1 MKKKKLHEADKLQY
15 TSERIDQF
23 IPEAQNTYDKLMRI
37 AQSFVGKIGDITI
50 QDILAN
56 PNQIDDLLKKSTE
69 AAKIASTAHE
79 KYFDI
84 VDAFDYMDSPK
95 NVKTLDKIVT
105 DLDYIQMDLKDIRDV
120 VNSLKEAADYFAK
133 LTINQEK

>member
-1 MKKKKLHEADKLQY
+1 MKRRLHEEDKLQY

-23 IPEAQNTYDKLMRI
+23 IPEAQNTYDKLFRI

-56 PNQIDDLLKKSTE
+56 PNQIEDLSNKATE
-69 AAKIASTAHE
+69 AGKIAKTAHT

-84 VDAFDYMDSPK
+84 VDAFDYMDAPG
-95 NVKTLDKIVT
+95 NVKKLEQIVT
-105 DLDYIQMDLKDIRDV
+105 DLDYIQMDLSDIKDVI
-120 VNSLKEAADYFAK
+120 NSLKESADYFAK